1 MRYLYSAIAL
11 SLLAGT
17 AARADVR
24 VFDNEAD
31 FLATAP
37 IVATITFDAL
47 QDFQVKGTVEVNG
60 IGFAT
65 RGIWQMPGFCS
76 LDRPLGAN
84 NIARRH
90 IMFNTDNGE
99 RGVTHAVGF
108 RITTFA
114 ISPPADYGIVVTT
127 ADGAITQV
135 PVDDVTNPN
144 PAYRGFLS
152 TSPIESVAIQAVG
165 GTQFNF
171 CFDDVSRAVIIPAT
185 EAGSERE
192 VNDPRAYE

>member
-1 MRYLYSAIAL
+1 
-11 SLLAGT
+11 
-17 AARADVR
+17 
-24 VFDNEAD
+24 
-31 FLATAP
+31 
-37 IVATITFDAL
+37 
-47 QDFQVKGTVEVNG
+47 
-60 IGFAT
+60 
-65 RGIWQMPGFCS
+65 MPGFCS

-90 IMFNTDNGE
+90 IVFNASNGE
-99 RGVTHAVGF
+99 SGVTHAVGF
-108 RITTFA
+108 LITTFA

-152 TSPIESVAIQAVG
+152 ASPITSVAIQAVG

-171 CFDDVSRAVIIPAT
+171 CFDNVSRAVIVPAT
-185 EAGSERE
+185 EAGGQPEF
-192 VNDPRAYE
+192 NDPSSY